1 MKEIL
6 DCETHKMKPGDKTP
20 DGETPRDE
28 IVINYKAAEKIDTKK
43 DLKKIIEENI
53 KNFKNPSNDVEFI
66 ENQLLLDYI
75 TCEKFKKTE
84 ANLKDTRRFKNPVI
98 KDLLKYY
105 EKKKCK
111 VYIDNTID
119 VNLYSQFQKYY
130 FNENAF
136 KKKIRI
142 HLNIDKNKLNDQ
154 NKIKNIVDKIINKI
168 SAITKIPK
176 KDLYVANI
184 RKNCFICEI
193 VHIVRQVIDGF
204 NNLIDLIHKF
214 SAGEI
219 RENLINAHRNDLREF
234 LQQIE
239 REHGNNDDISDED
252 KFEIRYIMDNLLIR
266 PDYYFNGK
274 YDKIRG
280 DFGLRHFLFIPYHKE
295 SIIKNGKTY
304 YYPNQR

>member
-1 MKEIL
+1 
-6 DCETHKMKPGDKTP
+6 
-20 DGETPRDE
+20 
-28 IVINYKAAEKIDTKK
+28 
-43 DLKKIIEENI
+43 
-53 KNFKNPSNDVEFI
+53 
-66 ENQLLLDYI
+66 
-75 TCEKFKKTE
+75 
-84 ANLKDTRRFKNPVI
+84 
-98 KDLLKYY
+98 
-105 EKKKCK
+105 
-111 VYIDNTID
+111 
-119 VNLYSQFQKYY
+119 
-130 FNENAF
+130 
-136 KKKIRI
+136 
-142 HLNIDKNKLNDQ
+142 
-154 NKIKNIVDKIINKI
+154 
-168 SAITKIPK
+168 
-176 KDLYVANI
+176 VANI

-304 YYPNQR
+304 YYPNQRCEGYGFNVHCQDIDNNHFCCEDIFNPRSGQWCIAYSNLSKSRISYRMPNVQPEILYANNRGYRLLYQCKIKISEIISEQNYNITLRNDNKNYVIPYRLLKEYID